1 MRIILDT
8 NKKTITVP
16 WNYQDK
22 LDELN
27 KLIKEY
33 GKGAGE
39 TQTFTNY
46 IDNIW
51 KECIAN
57 SDKCVKTAD
66 KPSRKA

>member
-8 NKKTITVP
+8 NKKNIIVP

-33 GKGAGE
+33 GNDEKKVK
-39 TQTFTNY
+39 TFTGY
-46 IDNIW
+46 IDEIW